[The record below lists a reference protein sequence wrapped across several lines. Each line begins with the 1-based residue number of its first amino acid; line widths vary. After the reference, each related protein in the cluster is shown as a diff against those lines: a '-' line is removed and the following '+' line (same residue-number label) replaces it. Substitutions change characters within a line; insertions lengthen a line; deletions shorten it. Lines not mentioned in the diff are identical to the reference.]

1 MDGDWLAA
9 LFAGLGLTSKVTQF
23 TLTENEVRP
32 MNSMTIALESSQKAF
47 VETRLKAAGLKSASE
62 YIRFL
67 IQKEQLKDLRAEIDK
82 LLLEAQTS
90 GPGTPM
96 TLQDWKDIEQ
106 EGLALLAQEKKKS

>member
-1 MDGDWLAA
+1 MRGSR
-9 LFAGLGLTSKVTQF
+9 LGLTMGVRQF
-23 TLTENEVRP
+23 RLTENGEQP
-32 MNSMTIALESSQKAF
+32 MHNMTIALESSQKAF
-47 VETRLKAAGLKSASE
+47 VETRLKAAGLRSASE

-96 TLQDWKDIEQ
+96 TPQEWKDIEQ
-106 EGLALLAQEKKKS
+106 EGLALLAQERKDER

>member
-1 MDGDWLAA
+1 MHSL
-9 LFAGLGLTSKVTQF
+9 
-23 TLTENEVRP
+23 
-32 MNSMTIALESSQKAF
+32 TIALESSQKAF
-47 VETRLKAAGLKSASE
+47 VETRLKAAGLRSASE

-67 IQKEQLKDLRAEIDK
+67 IQKEQLKDLRDEIDN

-106 EGLALLAQEKKKS
+106 EGLALLAQERKDGRKSRQKRRSSHGPA